1 MSEQRQMILGV
12 DFDDTLFLKSFPHN
26 YSQPNWPV
34 IKHVKRRK
42 AEGWY
47 IILVTCRTA
56 PDLVN
61 GAVQAA
67 EAVGI
72 TFDAVNQNHPDQIA
86 KWGECRKIYC
96 DEYIDDKSLSIRE
109 LEPVSTNADDLRKP
123 VVFISGKMRGL
134 PNNGKHSFDMAA
146 ERLRERGHTVLN
158 PVDLPNGLPED
169 RYMPISIAMIDAAD
183 CVYMLCGWHDSKGA
197 RAEYSYAICQGKQI
211 IFEFD
216 EQERIRHG
224 IEEETES

>member
-1 MSEQRQMILGV
+1 MSEHRQMILGV
-12 DFDDTLFLKSFPHN
+12 DFDDTLFLNSFPHN
-26 YSQPNWPV
+26 YGQPNWPV
-34 IKHVKRRK
+34 IKHVKRRM

-146 ERLRERGHTVLN
+146 SRLRERGYAVLN
-158 PVDLPNGLPED
+158 PADIPGGLPED

-183 CVYMLCGWHDSKGA
+183 CVYMLCGWHDSKDA

>member
-1 MSEQRQMILGV
+1 MSEHRQMILGV
-12 DFDDTLFLKSFPHN
+12 DFDDTLFLNSFPHN
-26 YSQPNWPV
+26 YDHPNWPV
-34 IKHVKRRK
+34 IEHVKRRMT
-42 AEGWY
+42 EGWY

-56 PDLVN
+56 PDLVY

-67 EAVGI
+67 KAVGV
-72 TFDAVNQNHPDQIA
+72 TFDAINQNHPDQIA

-96 DEYIDDKSLSIRE
+96 DEYIDDKSLSIRDID
-109 LEPVSTNADDLRKP
+109 PDSKIPAGGRKS

-146 ERLRERGHTVLN
+146 ERLRERGYVVLN
-158 PVDLPNGLPED
+158 PADIPNGLPED

-183 CVYMLCGWHDSKGA
+183 CVYMLCGWHDSEGA
-197 RAEYSYAICQGKQI
+197 RAEYNYAVCQGKLI
-211 IFEFD
+211 IFESN

-224 IEEETES
+224 IEEETKG